1 MSRLEE
7 LQARRSKSNLKVR
20 SDETFSMMEKITDE
34 SYRVAEVAHNAPIII
49 KNLDAEFESQTKLRG
64 KDIAFLFFATALQ
77 CVRQYVLTDFKE
89 RKDNKKEAEKTIGY
103 KQFDPHDAESER
115 HHRLYNPSLEEI
127 ISHPAPFDLNR
138 GGGKFGKPLAGYG
151 SLGHRAATLEHDP
164 ILGWIFGTANIA
176 TSTVTDAKF
185 FSYHVSSDSKN
196 DYFKFH
202 AKTSLVLE
210 KTFDK
215 LVNQG
220 MDGKV
225 IVGTSLLKEA
235 VHLLSDVNSI
245 NSLPIP
251 IVTTLN
257 PKLGSELAEYGLDM
271 SNILKITQQAYIT
284 KVINLLISMIHR
296 ITYNAEKDGDISL
309 FEVRTRKIIDYS
321 NIIASASNVLAV
333 AIGEIIGVATNNEE
347 LQKKALRKLDVGGIA
362 VTLYRLISD
371 HAFISDIKQ
380 EFILNSFDK
389 MIQGN
394 I

>member
-1 MSRLEE
+1 
-7 LQARRSKSNLKVR
+7 
-20 SDETFSMMEKITDE
+20 
-34 SYRVAEVAHNAPIII
+34 
-49 KNLDAEFESQTKLRG
+49 
-64 KDIAFLFFATALQ
+64 
-77 CVRQYVLTDFKE
+77 
-89 RKDNKKEAEKTIGY
+89 
-103 KQFDPHDAESER
+103 
-115 HHRLYNPSLEEI
+115 
-127 ISHPAPFDLNR
+127 
-138 GGGKFGKPLAGYG
+138 
-151 SLGHRAATLEHDP
+151 
-164 ILGWIFGTANIA
+164 
-176 TSTVTDAKF
+176 
-185 FSYHVSSDSKN
+185 
-196 DYFKFH
+196 
-202 AKTSLVLE
+202 
-210 KTFDK
+210 
-215 LVNQG
+215 

-333 AIGEIIGVATNNEE
+333 AIGEIIGVATNNEA
-347 LQKKALRKLDVGGIA
+347 LQKKALHKLDIGGIA

>member
-7 LQARRSKSNLKVR
+7 LQAKRSKSNLKVR

-89 RKDNKKEAEKTIGY
+89 RKDDQTAANETQGHIKE
-103 KQFDPHDAESER
+103 HSER
-115 HHRLYNPSLEEI
+115 HHKLYNPSIKEI
-127 ISHPAPFDLNR
+127 ISNPVPFDTT
-138 GGGKFGKPLAGYG
+138 FGAPLIG
-151 SLGHRAATLEHDP
+151 SDVARHGGHRYTTLGHDP
-164 ILGWIFGTANIA
+164 ILGWVFGTANIA
-176 TSTVTDAKF
+176 TSTLTDYSF
-185 FSYHVSSDSKN
+185 MSYHILTGQNKRGSNIDKLTYHADTSKVIS
-196 DYFKFH
+196 Y
-202 AKTSLVLE
+202 
-210 KTFDK
+210 TFDK
-215 LVNQG
+215 LINQG
-220 MDGKV
+220 NTGKK
-225 IVGTSLLKEA
+225 IIGTSILKEA
-235 VHLLSDVNSI
+235 VHLKSDI
-245 NSLPIP
+245 GTADSLPLP
-251 IVTTLN
+251 IISTVN
-257 PKLGSELAEYGLDM
+257 PELAASLADYGIDM
-271 SNILKITQQAYIT
+271 ANINAIVKQASYAEA
-284 KVINLLISMIHR
+284 INLLISMIHR